1 MRASDVDPELYNQT
15 LATYPSIIQKDT
27 LKNNILYAWS
37 RKPEDVLFTDGTI
50 DKVLEV
56 ATDLAKVYGNAND
69 IPLVSPS
76 DQRNKVARLAVALAH
91 LHIQLMN
98 QVKEFKFGRDTLSL
112 LGSI

>member
-1 MRASDVDPELYNQT
+1 M
-15 LATYPSIIQKDT
+15 
-27 LKNNILYAWS
+27 KNNILYAWS

-76 DQRNKVARLAVALAH
+76 DQRNKVARLAVALAA
-91 LHIQLMN
+91 HIQLMN